1 MRRSLLALGTLVPIV
16 AVLAVILRR
25 PHAPEEAP
33 PPPDPMAIAHT
44 VRTPEPKP
52 SAPPL
57 DGLDLTK
64 IRASGDVA
72 TASLGEKKVAKLT
85 IEPELQRTTERL
97 MASYHLPEAA
107 VVLMDVATGNV
118 LVHASHVERGPARD
132 LCVEATAPAA
142 SVFKIVTSSALVENA
157 KLSPSHRECYSGGT
171 SRIFE
176 RDLKPDPKRDRAC
189 TTLAGALGHSTNTVF
204 ARLALWHL
212 KPKVL
217 GAMAARLQFNT
228 PLAFDVPVQ
237 ESTLDLPDDSLG
249 YARTAAGFWNS
260 TLSPLHAAWISAT
273 VARGGE
279 AVRPRIVTD
288 VESGGQI
295 VWSAPKS
302 SGGRRALDPSTARA
316 VQAMMDETVSS
327 GTSYKAFHDRR
338 GASFLGD
345 VVVAGK
351 TGTLT
356 DAAASRFYT
365 WFTGFSH
372 PRAGERPSDKAP
384 RSVAISVL
392 VVNGPTWTIK
402 ANTLAREVLRAYFAK
417 EKVPH
422 VTPPP
427 LHVVAD
433 KGKKSSPRPRRAAKK
448 PR

>member
-16 AVLAVILRR
+16 VVLAVILRR
-25 PHAPEEAP
+25 PHAPAEQAP
-33 PPPDPMAIAHT
+33 PPSDPMSIAHT
-44 VRTPEPKP
+44 VRAPEPKP
-52 SAPPL
+52 TEPPL
-57 DGLDLTK
+57 EGLDLAK
-64 IRASGDVA
+64 IRVSDDRAVAPFGD
-72 TASLGEKKVAKLT
+72 KKVAKLT
-85 IEPELQRTTERL
+85 IDPELQRTAERV

-107 VVLMDVATGNV
+107 VVLMDVATGRV
-118 LVHASHVERGPARD
+118 LVHASHVERGSARD
-132 LCVEATAPAA
+132 LCVEASAPAA
-142 SVFKIVTSSALVENA
+142 SVFKVVTSSALVEHA
-157 KLSPSHRECYSGGT
+157 GISPSHRECYSGGS

-176 RDLKPDPKRDRAC
+176 RDLKADPKRDRAC

-212 KPKVL
+212 EPKVL
-217 GAMAARLQFNT
+217 GAMAARLHFNA
-228 PLAFDVPVQ
+228 PIAFDVPVQ
-237 ESTLDLPDDSLG
+237 ESTLKLPDDSLG

-260 TLSPLHAAWISAT
+260 TLSPLHAAWLSAT

-279 AVRPRIVTD
+279 TVRPRIVTD
-288 VESGGQI
+288 VESDGKI

-302 SGGRRALDPSTARA
+302 SGGRRAIEPSTARA
-316 VQAMMDETVSS
+316 VQTMMDETVSS

-338 GASFLGD
+338 GTSFLGD

-372 PRAGERPSDKAP
+372 PAAGESASDKGP
-384 RSVAISVL
+384 RSVAIGVL

-417 EKVPH
+417 EKVPN
-422 VTPPP
+422 VTPPQ

-433 KGKKSSPRPRRAAKK
+433 KGTSRPRRAKK
-448 PR
+448 AR